1 VRIAVH
7 SQESPIPKA
16 QAMKA
21 LFLHRITSALVLVA
35 LLALLAPGTAWAY
48 IDPGTGSFVLQ
59 GIIGAVVGG
68 LLVLKLFW
76 RRIKAKLTGQPLEE
90 EKDLDD

>member
-7 SQESPIPKA
+7 SLEPPIPKA
-16 QAMKA
+16 QAMQA
-21 LFLHRITSALVLVA
+21 LFSHRITSALA

-48 IDPGTGSFVLQ
+48 IDPGTGSFILQ
-59 GIIGAVVGG
+59 GVIGAVVGG